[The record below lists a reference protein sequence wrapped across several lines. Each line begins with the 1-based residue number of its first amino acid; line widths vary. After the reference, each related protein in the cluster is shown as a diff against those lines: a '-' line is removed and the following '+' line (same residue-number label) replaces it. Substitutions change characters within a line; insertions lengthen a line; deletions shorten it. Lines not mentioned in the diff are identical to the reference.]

1 MLVWLTDWQ
10 LAEDLVFIRV
20 GDVVDWTLYEADQSW
35 LSRLFASRL
44 SIEWQFD
51 TYADAEEQASRHVR
65 AEVIEVQSA
74 RCRQVTTDEG
84 RVPLAGE
91 AQLSPVEDTSASWMR
106 KTQQVESEPS
116 ENARTSYTLG
126 YFASGSADDEL
137 DYLYGYVLT
146 LKLNDDGLADRPTSM
161 LE

>member
-10 LAEDLVFIRV
+10 VAEDLVLIRV

-44 SIEWQFD
+44 FVEWQFD
-51 TYADAEEQASRHVR
+51 TYADAEERASRHVR
-65 AEVIEVQSA
+65 GEVIELQSA
-74 RCRQVTTDEG
+74 RCRQVTTNEG
-84 RVPLAGE
+84 RVPVAGE

-106 KTQQVESEPS
+106 QTWQAESEP
-116 ENARTSYTLG
+116 NQNVRKSYSFG
-126 YFASGSADDEL
+126 YFASDSDDDEI
-137 DYLYGYVLT
+137 DYLYGYVLS
-146 LKLNDDGLADRPTSM
+146 LKLNDDGLADRPTSL